1 MDGQTV
7 VPAGAVKFSSSR
19 LAFVLILATT
29 AARAVAA
36 EEELPILQ
44 TRSNVLT
51 VVDGDHVK
59 RDYWLLMPERNPDIY
74 YVEIPLKPHDV
85 TFQSDVGEL
94 TFPAEFGD
102 KIDFVIQQDGMT
114 GCRTQIRADFKKLQ
128 PFTRE
133 PSAPATSKVEIPFTL
148 GDNDKMYV
156 KGRLNGGEEQSFQF
170 DLGCGGSVIKES
182 STSAA
187 KMKLDSTITLSNSD
201 GVNQVPYSTSNH
213 LEIAGL
219 HWRDLPFAVA
229 DNMTHRED
237 CLLGN
242 TLFQDKVV
250 EIDYG
255 KGVLVIH
262 DALPA
267 IDPAYSKHDIIL
279 DGVIPFVQG
288 SLTIAGE
295 RREGWFMLDTGAY
308 TSILYSDRASPW
320 NKLIAELRNIFG
332 SDEPGPRL
340 TIGEHAFSDFNYTVD
355 NGSRNNDQLGLLGND
370 ILKRFN
376 TILDNQNGSVYLR
389 PNSLAEAPYR
399 NPEYYLARGVVAGGI
414 ALTAWCGLFFYRR
427 RRRRARKDAPLDRE
441 SQLLNSPDL

>member
-44 TRSNVLT
+44 TRSNVIT

-102 KIDFVIQQDGMT
+102 KIDFVIQQDGKAA
-114 GCRTQIRADFKKLQ
+114 CRTQIRADFKKLQ

-133 PSAPATSKVEIPFTL
+133 AEASGRVEIPFTL
-148 GDNDKMYV
+148 GDNDKIYV
-156 KGRLNGGEEQSFQF
+156 KGRLNGGSEQSFQF

-182 STSAA
+182 SIAAA
-187 KMKLDSTITLSNSD
+187 KMKLDSAITLSNSD
-201 GVNQVPYSTSNH
+201 GVNQVPFSTNNH

-237 CLLGN
+237 GLLGN
-242 TLFQDKVV
+242 SLFQDKVV
-250 EIDYG
+250 EIDYD

-262 DALPA
+262 DAPPA
-267 IDPAYSKHDIIL
+267 IDPACSKHTIIL
-279 DGVIPFVQG
+279 GGVIPFVQG

-340 TIGEHAFSDFNYTVD
+340 TIGEHAFSDFNYTVE
-355 NGSRNNDQLGLLGND
+355 NGSRDREHLGLLGND

-376 TILDNQNGSVYLR
+376 TILDNQNGFVYLR
-389 PNSLAEAPYR
+389 PNSLADAPYL

-414 ALTAWCGLFFYRR
+414 ALIGWCGLFLYRR
-427 RRRRARKDAPLDRE
+427 RRRRARQASPLDRE
-441 SQLLNSPDL
+441 GQLLNSPDL